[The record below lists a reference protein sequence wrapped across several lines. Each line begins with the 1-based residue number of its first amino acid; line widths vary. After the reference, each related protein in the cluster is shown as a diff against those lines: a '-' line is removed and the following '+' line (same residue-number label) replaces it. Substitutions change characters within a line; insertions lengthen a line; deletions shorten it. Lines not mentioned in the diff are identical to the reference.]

1 VSRRLAVHDG
11 KRERDVQLVERL
23 VVGRDPTCDI
33 SLEDSTLSRRHAEF
47 VAAGDVVT
55 VRDLKSHNGIFV
67 NGTRA
72 DEQSLRPGDVVQ
84 AGRLRIRYL
93 NDQSPIVVSGMV
105 YGDGLTPPEEST
117 ADTADTSPLL
127 DASAPTDSTQ
137 GKPTESSHVVAELNS
152 NARVE
157 ERALSMYVFV
167 RLAALAGAVFACTS
181 VALLMWR
188 DDGSASGGGTA
199 LAPLIWP
206 ILPLFVALLAAYF
219 VANLVNRR
227 FQDVLKAARR
237 NTPQGS

>member
-1 VSRRLAVHDG
+1 MVDDG

-55 VRDLKSHNGIFV
+55 VRDLRSHNGIFV

-72 DEQSLRPGDVVQ
+72 DEQSLRPGDIVQ

-93 NDQSPIVVSGMV
+93 NDQSPILVSGMV
-105 YGDGLTPPEEST
+105 YDDGLIPAEESR
-117 ADTADTSPLL
+117 ADTPAAAETTPDSTRGKQ
-127 DASAPTDSTQ
+127 TDSF
-137 GKPTESSHVVAELNS
+137 PVVAALDS
-152 NARVE
+152 NLKAD

-167 RLAALAGAVFACTS
+167 RLAALAGVVFACTS

-188 DDGSASGGGTA
+188 DDGSAPGGAAA

-206 ILPLFVALLAAYF
+206 VLPLFVALLAAYF
-219 VANLVNRR
+219 VANLVTRR
-227 FQDVLKAARR
+227 FRDVLKGLRR
-237 NTPQGS
+237 NTPQGF

>member
-1 VSRRLAVHDG
+1 MNDG

-33 SLEDSTLSRRHAEF
+33 SLEDNTLSRRHAEF

-67 NGTRA
+67 NGTRT
-72 DEQSLRPGDVVQ
+72 DEQSLQPGDVVQ

-93 NDQSPIVVSGMV
+93 NDQSPIFVSGMV
-105 YGDGLTPPEEST
+105 YGDELTLPEESP
-117 ADTADTSPLL
+117 ADTPSVADTSPLL
-127 DASAPTDSTQ
+127 GAAAPTDSTP
-137 GKPTESSHVVAELNS
+137 GKATESSRVAAGLDA
-152 NARVE
+152 NARVD

-181 VALLMWR
+181 VTLMWR
-188 DDGSASGGGTA
+188 DDGSALGGGAA

-206 ILPLFVALLAAYF
+206 VLPLFVALLAAYS

-227 FQDVLKAARR
+227 FQDVLKDPRR
-237 NTPQGS
+237 NTPQRF

>member
-1 VSRRLAVHDG
+1 MVDNG

-67 NGTRA
+67 NGTRT
-72 DEQSLRPGDVVQ
+72 DEQSLQPGDVVQ

-93 NDQSPIVVSGMV
+93 NDQSPIFVSGMV
-105 YGDGLTPPEEST
+105 YGDGLTLPEESP
-117 ADTADTSPLL
+117 ADTPSAADTSPLL
-127 DASAPTDSTQ
+127 SATAPTDSTQ
-137 GKPTESSHVVAELNS
+137 GKPTESSRVVAGLDA
-152 NARVE
+152 NAGVD
-157 ERALSMYVFV
+157 ERALSRYVSV
-167 RLAALAGAVFACTS
+167 RLVALAGAVFACTS

-188 DDGSASGGGTA
+188 DDGSAFGGGGA
-199 LAPLIWP
+199 LAQLIWP
-206 ILPLFVALLAAYF
+206 VLPLFVALLAAYF

-227 FQDVLKAARR
+227 FQDVLKDLRR
-237 NTPQGS
+237 NTPKRF

>member
-1 VSRRLAVHDG
+1 MVDDG

-55 VRDLKSHNGIFV
+55 VRDLRSHNGIFV

-72 DEQSLRPGDVVQ
+72 DEQSLRSGDVVQ

-93 NDQSPIVVSGMV
+93 NDQSPILVSGMV
-105 YGDGLTPPEEST
+105 YGDGLTPPEESP
-117 ADTADTSPLL
+117 ADTRSAADTSPLPG
-127 DASAPTDSTQ
+127 ASAPTDSAQ
-137 GKPTESSHVVAELNS
+137 GKPSQSSRVVAGLDS
-152 NARVE
+152 NTRVD
-157 ERALSMYVFV
+157 ERALSIYVLV
-167 RLAALAGAVFACTS
+167 RMAALAGAVFACTS
-181 VALLMWR
+181 VTLLIWR
-188 DDGSASGGGTA
+188 DDGSASGGGAA

-206 ILPLFVALLAAYF
+206 VLPLFVALLAAYF

-227 FQDVLKAARR
+227 FQDVLKDLRR
-237 NTPQGS
+237 NSPQRF